1 MKKLIFIAACIC
13 AFMYIFILKHQSS
26 STEENV
32 ETTETVET
40 EVNETLLEKED
51 TNVNGNHLTFKGV
64 PIDGTLK
71 NFVRRM
77 EKAGFYHDG
86 DKGGAAMLT
95 GDFAG
100 YKGCTVIVSTLDQ
113 KDLVSNITVWFPPRE
128 TWGDLSGDYFSLK
141 KLLTKKYGKPSA
153 SQEKFQNDFLDDDG
167 SRMRHVTFDE
177 CKYKSTFKT
186 PKGTIILSIAHQGSN
201 ACYVEFR
208 YFDKINSG
216 IITNEALKDL

>member
-32 ETTETVET
+32 ETVET
-40 EVNETLLEKED
+40 EVDETQLKKED

-100 YKGCTVIVSTLDQ
+100 YKGCTVTVSTLDQ
-113 KDLVSNITVWFPPRE
+113 KDLVSHITVWFPQRE

-141 KLLTKKYGKPSA
+141 KLLTQKYGTPSA
-153 SQEKFQNDFLDDDG
+153 CTEKFQSSFVNDD
-167 SRMRHVTFDE
+167 SSKMHAVEFDK
-177 CKYKSTFKT
+177 CRYSTTFKSS
-186 PKGTIILSIAHQGSN
+186 KGTIKLSIAHHG
-201 ACYVEFR
+201 
-208 YFDKINSG
+208 IN
-216 IITNEALKDL
+216 D

>member
-32 ETTETVET
+32 GTTETVET

-86 DKGGAAMLT
+86 DKGGVAILT

-100 YKGCTVIVSTLDQ
+100 YKGCTVTVSTLDQ
-113 KDLVSNITVWFPPRE
+113 KDLVSHITVWFPQRE

-153 SQEKFQNDFLDDDG
+153 SQEKFQDDFLDDDG
-167 SRMRHVTFDE
+167 SRMRNVKFDE
-177 CKYKSTFKT
+177 CKYSTTFKSS
-186 PKGTIILSIAHQGSN
+186 KGTIILSIAHQGTS
-201 ACYVEFR
+201 ACYVELR

>member
-32 ETTETVET
+32 GTTETVET

-86 DKGGAAMLT
+86 DKGGAAILT

-100 YKGCTVIVSTLDQ
+100 YKGCTVTVSTLDQ
-113 KDLVSNITVWFPPRE
+113 KDLVSHITVWFPQRE
-128 TWGDLSGDYFSLK
+128 IWGDLSGDYFSLK
-141 KLLTKKYGKPSA
+141 KLLTQKYGTPSVCT
-153 SQEKFQNDFLDDDG
+153 EKFQSSFVNDD
-167 SRMRHVTFDE
+167 SSKMHAVEFDK
-177 CKYKSTFKT
+177 CRYSTTFKS
-186 PKGTIILSIAHQGSN
+186 PKGTIKLSIAHSN
-201 ACYVEFR
+201 YDCYVELR

>member
-32 ETTETVET
+32 ETVET
-40 EVNETLLEKED
+40 EVDETQLEKED
-51 TNVNGNHLTFKGV
+51 TNVNGSHLTFKGV

-113 KDLVSNITVWFPPRE
+113 KDLVSHITVWFPQRE

-141 KLLTKKYGKPSA
+141 KLLTQKYGTPSA
-153 SQEKFQNDFLDDDG
+153 CTEKFQSSFVNDD
-167 SRMRHVTFDE
+167 SSKMHAVEFDR
-177 CKYKSTFKT
+177 CRYSTTFKSS
-186 PKGTIILSIAHQGSN
+186 KGTIKLSIAHN
-201 ACYVEFR
+201 YDCYVELR

>member
-32 ETTETVET
+32 ETVET
-40 EVNETLLEKED
+40 EVDETQLEKED

-100 YKGCTVIVSTLDQ
+100 YKGCTVTVSTLDQ
-113 KDLVSNITVWFPPRE
+113 KDLVSHITVWFPPRE
-128 TWGDLSGDYFSLK
+128 NWGDLSGDYFSLK
-141 KLLTKKYGKPSA
+141 KLLTQKYGTPSA
-153 SQEKFQNDFLDDDG
+153 CTEKFQSSFVDSD
-167 SRMRHVTFDE
+167 SSKKHAVEFDR
-177 CKYKSTFKT
+177 C
-186 PKGTIILSIAHQGSN
+186 
-201 ACYVEFR
+201 CYVELR

>member
-32 ETTETVET
+32 ETVET

-77 EKAGFYHDG
+77 EKAGFYQDG

-128 TWGDLSGDYFSLK
+128 TWGDLSSDYFSLK

-186 PKGTIILSIAHQGSN
+186 SKGTIILSIAHQGN
-201 ACYVEFR
+201 NDCYVELR

>member
-32 ETTETVET
+32 ETVET
-40 EVNETLLEKED
+40 EVDETQLEKED

-113 KDLVSNITVWFPPRE
+113 KDLVSHITVWFPQRE
-128 TWGDLSGDYFSLK
+128 TWGKLSGDYYVLK

-153 SQEKFQNDFLDDDG
+153 CTEKFHDNTLNDDG
-167 SRMRHVTFDE
+167 SRMTQVSLDE
-177 CKYKSTFKT
+177 CKYNSTFKST
-186 PKGTIILSIAHQGSN
+186 KGTINLSIAHSGFN
-201 ACYVEFR
+201 NCYIELR

>member
-32 ETTETVET
+32 ETVET
-40 EVNETLLEKED
+40 EVDETQLEKED

-100 YKGCTVIVSTLDQ
+100 YKGCTVTVSTLDQ
-113 KDLVSNITVWFPPRE
+113 KDLVSHITVWFPQRE

-141 KLLTKKYGKPSA
+141 KLLTQKYGTPSVCT
-153 SQEKFQNDFLDDDG
+153 EKFQSSFVDNDN
-167 SRMRHVTFDE
+167 SKMHAVEFDK
-177 CKYKSTFKT
+177 CRYNTTFKSS
-186 PKGTIILSIAHQGSN
+186 KGTIKLSIAHHGIN
-201 ACYVEFR
+201 DCYVELR
-208 YFDKINSG
+208 YFDKTNSG

>member
-32 ETTETVET
+32 ETVET
-40 EVNETLLEKED
+40 EVDETQLEKED

-100 YKGCTVIVSTLDQ
+100 YKGCTVTVSTLDQ
-113 KDLVSNITVWFPPRE
+113 KDLVSHITVWFPQRE

-141 KLLTKKYGKPSA
+141 KLLTQKYGTPSA
-153 SQEKFQNDFLDDDG
+153 CTEKFQSSFVNDD
-167 SRMRHVTFDE
+167 SSKMHAVEFDR
-177 CKYKSTFKT
+177 CRYRTTFKSY
-186 PKGTIILSIAHQGSN
+186 KGTINLSIAHNGIN
-201 ACYVEFR
+201 DCYVELR

>member
-32 ETTETVET
+32 ETVET
-40 EVNETLLEKED
+40 EVDETQLEKED

-71 NFVRRM
+71 NFVRLM

-100 YKGCTVIVSTLDQ
+100 YKGCTVTVSTLDQ
-113 KDLVSNITVWFPPRE
+113 KDLVSHITVWFPQRE

-141 KLLTKKYGKPSA
+141 KLLTQKYGTPSVCT
-153 SQEKFQNDFLDDDG
+153 EKFQSSFVNDD
-167 SRMRHVTFDE
+167 SSKMH
-177 CKYKSTFKT
+177 
-186 PKGTIILSIAHQGSN
+186 A
-201 ACYVEFR
+201 VEF
-208 YFDKINSG
+208 DK
-216 IITNEALKDL
+216 

>member
-32 ETTETVET
+32 ETEVDETQ
-40 EVNETLLEKED
+40 LEKED

-86 DKGGAAMLT
+86 DKCGAAILT

-186 PKGTIILSIAHQGSN
+186 SKGTIILSIAHQGSN
-201 ACYVEFR
+201 ACYVELR

>member
-32 ETTETVET
+32 ETVET
-40 EVNETLLEKED
+40 EVDETQLEKED
-51 TNVNGNHLTFKGV
+51 TNVNGSHLTFKGV

-100 YKGCTVIVSTLDQ
+100 YKGCTVTVSTLDQ
-113 KDLVSNITVWFPPRE
+113 KDLVSHITVWFPQRE

-141 KLLTKKYGKPSA
+141 KLLTQKYGKPSA
-153 SQEKFQNDFLDDDG
+153 SQEKFQNDFLNDDG
-167 SRMRHVTFDE
+167 SRMRHVKFAE

-186 PKGTIILSIAHQGSN
+186 PKGTINLSIAHSGFN
-201 ACYVEFR
+201 NCYVELR

>member
-32 ETTETVET
+32 ETVET
-40 EVNETLLEKED
+40 EVDETQLEKED
-51 TNVNGNHLTFKGV
+51 TNANGNHLTFKGV

-86 DKGGAAMLT
+86 DKGEAAMLT

-100 YKGCTVIVSTLDQ
+100 YKGCTVTVSTLDQ
-113 KDLVSNITVWFPPRE
+113 KDLVCHITVWFPQRE

-141 KLLTKKYGKPSA
+141 KLLTQKYGTPSA
-153 SQEKFQNDFLDDDG
+153 CTEKFQNTFLDDDG
-167 SRMRHVTFDE
+167 SKFRHVKFDE
-177 CKYKSTFKT
+177 CKYSTTFKSS
-186 PKGTIILSIAHQGSN
+186 KGTIILSIAHQGIDD
-201 ACYVEFR
+201 CYVELR

>member
-32 ETTETVET
+32 GTTETVET

-86 DKGGAAMLT
+86 DKGGAAILT

-100 YKGCTVIVSTLDQ
+100 HKGCTVTVSTLDQ

-201 ACYVEFR
+201 ACYVELR

>member
-32 ETTETVET
+32 ETVEAEVDETQ
-40 EVNETLLEKED
+40 LEKED

-86 DKGGAAMLT
+86 DKGGAAILT

-100 YKGCTVIVSTLDQ
+100 YKGCTITVSTLDQ
-113 KDLVSNITVWFPPRE
+113 KDLVSHITVWFPQRE

-141 KLLTKKYGKPSA
+141 KLLTQKYGTPSA
-153 SQEKFQNDFLDDDG
+153 CTGNSK
-167 SRMRHVTFDE
+167 
-177 CKYKSTFKT
+177 
-186 PKGTIILSIAHQGSN
+186 IL
-201 ACYVEFR
+201 F
-208 YFDKINSG
+208 
-216 IITNEALKDL
+216 

>member
-32 ETTETVET
+32 ETVET
-40 EVNETLLEKED
+40 EVDETQLEKED

-100 YKGCTVIVSTLDQ
+100 YKGCTVTVSTLDQ
-113 KDLVSNITVWFPPRE
+113 KDLVSHITVWFPQRE
-128 TWGDLSGDYFSLK
+128 IWGDLSGDYFSLK
-141 KLLTKKYGKPSA
+141 KLLTQKYGTPSVCT
-153 SQEKFQNDFLDDDG
+153 EKFQNDFLNDDG
-167 SRMRHVTFDE
+167 SRMRHVKFDE

-186 PKGTIILSIAHQGSN
+186 SKGTIKLSIAHSN
-201 ACYVEFR
+201 YDCYVELR
-208 YFDKINSG
+208 DFDKINSG